1 MNDVKKERDM
11 AIDGMY
17 GPDETQTAPSV
28 NHNQQDSGTGDELVS
43 SVTLYRRRPRLLHG
57 TVLPFLAV
65 LYPGWLYVWL
75 GVYGAS
81 EYPEAGLLALAAIG
95 IAHVLTA
102 LSGYW
107 SVHAHCWLTCSK
119 VNTSNNNKTYIVY
132 WCVRGTHCFVPQ
144 PLFVEV
150 TESACYA
157 INVLLKGTTEEH
169 MCGLNP
175 G

>member
-1 MNDVKKERDM
+1 MNDAKKAGNVD
-11 AIDGMY
+11 ADGIR
-17 GPDETQTAPSV
+17 GPAGELQMAPSV
-28 NHNQQDSGTGDELVS
+28 NHNQHDSGTGDELVS

-57 TVLPFLAV
+57 TILPFLAV

-119 VNTSNNNKTYIVY
+119 VSIINNNNNTIDI
-132 WCVRGTHCFVPQ
+132 RR
-144 PLFVEV
+144 
-150 TESACYA
+150 ESAGSPPTLVHIDQKSGAGKASVTCSEA
-157 INVLLKGTTEEH
+157 LQLDRCWGLKR
-169 MCGLNP
+169 
-175 G
+175 